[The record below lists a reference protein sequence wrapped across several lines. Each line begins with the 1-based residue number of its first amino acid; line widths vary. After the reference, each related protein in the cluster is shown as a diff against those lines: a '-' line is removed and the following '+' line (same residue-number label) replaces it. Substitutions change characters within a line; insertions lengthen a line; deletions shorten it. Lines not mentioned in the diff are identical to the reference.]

1 MINQNAEQDLNMQ
14 LKNQQNKAEKFFPAA
29 GTQGESQSQEDN
41 VMQSE
46 DLQADSDYLGDGA
59 ASNQFLQEQE
69 QDAEYD
75 DGANEQLDM
84 QEERRVKEII
94 KERKEEKREK
104 KYNDFCKE
112 QRKDMEDTF
121 GKINTARQ
129 DYFEKN

>member
-1 MINQNAEQDLNMQ
+1 MSTGL
-14 LKNQQNKAEKFFPAA
+14 A
-29 GTQGESQSQEDN
+29 GTTRGGATFHLTHDFHETYDVLPQRDTNYKAFQGKKLASHEN
-41 VMQSE
+41 KRV
-46 DLQADSDYLGDGA
+46 DYH
-59 ASNQFLQEQE
+59 ETVRKK
-69 QDAEYD
+69 
-75 DGANEQLDM
+75 QLDM